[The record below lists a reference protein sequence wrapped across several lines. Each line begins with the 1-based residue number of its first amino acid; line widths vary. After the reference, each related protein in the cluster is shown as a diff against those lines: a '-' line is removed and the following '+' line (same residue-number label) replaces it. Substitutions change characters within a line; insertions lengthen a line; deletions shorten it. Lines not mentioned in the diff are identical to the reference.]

1 MCHPQSLLEAGF
13 LVLSG
18 FFSFLLKKFHNIN
31 VTLEQ
36 TAHFKNVNNSLNT
49 NIYSNL
55 KTSGGQSSNL
65 YLYVV
70 HFFNASVN

>member
-1 MCHPQSLLEAGF
+1 MCHPQSLLVGAF

-18 FFSFLLKKFHNIN
+18 FFSFLLKKINNIN

-36 TAHFKNVNNSLNT
+36 TARFKNVTNSLNT